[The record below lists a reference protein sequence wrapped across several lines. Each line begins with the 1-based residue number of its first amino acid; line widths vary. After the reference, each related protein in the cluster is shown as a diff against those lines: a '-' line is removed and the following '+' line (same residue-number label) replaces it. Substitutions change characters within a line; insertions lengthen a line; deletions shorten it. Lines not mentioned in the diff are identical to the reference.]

1 MMKKILPHLFLIL
14 SLLFVTFFWYYGIFS
29 LFGLII
35 DELSPLTEVL
45 PIFLLSLT
53 FLVLFLF
60 FLHEII
66 VRRSKRKARL
76 ILAIL
81 LSLLVLVAIILVL
94 LHPNIFFKN
103 PAQLDKPI
111 FVCLSLLLD
120 LGGIILLFS
129 KKEIP
134 LFPLQSTEI
143 KPWQYLLISFHA
155 LFSLFFFG
163 DFLLGLTLKSHYFHH
178 PLLYPLLLITLIIPI
193 LNFFY
198 FLFANHLNKGF
209 DIASLLLNLCSLILI
224 ISFAYQH
231 LLLPELAQQL
241 FPLDYMGS
249 KGFAPLFL
257 AILFLLS
264 LAYSAFTLIRRLK
277 QKDNSRSA

>member
-1 MMKKILPHLFLIL
+1 MKKILPHLFLIL

-66 VRRSKRKARL
+66 VRRCKRKVRL

-120 LGGIILLFS
+120 LGGIILLFL
-129 KKEIP
+129 KKDLP

-143 KPWQYLLISFHA
+143 KTWQYLLISFHA

-277 QKDNSRSA
+277 KKDSAHSA

>member
-1 MMKKILPHLFLIL
+1 MKKILPHLFLIL
-14 SLLFVTFFWYYGIFS
+14 SLLFVTLFWYYGLFS

-60 FLHEII
+60 FLHETII
-66 VRRSKRKARL
+66 KRSNVKTRFL
-76 ILAIL
+76 LAIL
-81 LSLLVLVAIILVL
+81 LSLFVLVALILVVI
-94 LHPNIFFKN
+94 HPNIFFKN
-103 PAQLDKPI
+103 PAQLDKPV
-111 FVCLSLLLD
+111 FVFLSLLLD

-134 LFPLQSTEI
+134 LFPLQSNEI
-143 KPWQYLLISFHA
+143 KTWQYLLLSFHA

-178 PLLYPLLLITLIIPI
+178 PLLYPLLLIVLIVPI
-193 LNFFY
+193 LNLCY
-198 FLFANHLNKGF
+198 FLFAKHLNKGF
-209 DIASLLLNLCSLILI
+209 DIASILLNLCSLILI

-241 FPLDYMGS
+241 FPLDYIGS

-264 LAYSAFTLIRRLK
+264 LTHSSFTLIRRLK
-277 QKDNSRSA
+277 QKDNSRST